1 MTSLLLEGKDDE
13 PTAGRYR
20 WRAYRWTVQMTSQHH
35 WKVQM
40 ANLPLEG
47 TDDEPWLAEEEEC
60 VEVAE
65 EDPAQQDVAQLPPCA
80 HKTIFNT
87 ARQLGF

>member
-1 MTSLLLEGKDDE
+1 
-13 PTAGRYR
+13 
-20 WRAYRWTVQMTSQHH
+20 
-35 WKVQM
+35 M

-47 TDDEPWLAEEEEC
+47 TDDEPRLAEEEEC